1 MKRTFSVAI
10 IIIVCFLLQSTV
22 FRALAFANIAPNLL
36 IVVTASF
43 GFMRGKKE
51 GMLIGFFCGLFMDLF
66 FGGILGFYA
75 LEYMYIGYFNGF
87 FRKLFF
93 PDDIKLPLILI
104 GVSDILY
111 NLGVYVL
118 RFFFRGNFQIGYF
131 MLHIIIPELVY
142 TLLVTIVLYFLIL
155 RINQRLELSEK
166 RSAAKFV

>member
-1 MKRTFSVAI
+1 MRRKISVAV

-51 GMLIGFFCGLFMDLF
+51 GMIIGFFSGMLMDIF

-118 RFFFRGNFQIGYF
+118 RFFFRGNFRIGYF
-131 MLHIIIPELVY
+131 MIHIIIPELVY
-142 TLLVTIVLYFLIL
+142 TLLVTIVLYFIIL
-155 RINQRLELSEK
+155 KINQRLEFIEK
-166 RSAAKFV
+166 RSAKKFV